1 MQESS
6 NMNFPF
12 KIKISFL
19 LILLLSIIY
28 SCSDAEAKQKKSK
41 SNVFENIDKRDKKL
55 FTKEER
61 IKSYNNSVNK
71 AESLKKSLT
80 SNTNSG
86 YSGYGSSTTKKK
98 IVEKNPQKNKKVK
111 VNSKVK
117 ANIQFSAYST
127 N

>member
-1 MQESS
+1 MKSL
-6 NMNFPF
+6 
-12 KIKISFL
+12 SFL
-19 LILLLSIIY
+19 LILFPLLILNT
-28 SCSDAEAKQKKSK
+28 CSEADAKESK
-41 SNVFENIDKRDKKL
+41 TRSNAFDNIDKRDKKL

-80 SNTNSG
+80 SNTNTG